1 MKRKKKILISS
12 YHMNLV
18 LKNYSSILKNNNIL
32 YDKIVKNPSVN
43 EDQLLKVIEKYDG
56 LICSD
61 DEITK
66 KVLDKAVN
74 LKVISKWGTGID
86 SINKNYA
93 KQKKIKVCN
102 TPNAFSRSVGQLT
115 WAMILSLSRKMMET
129 HKMIQQGDW
138 PKLTGISLEKKNLGI
153 IGLGNVGQ
161 TVIKMGVGFDM
172 NILGSDTKSIKKNIL
187 QKLKIKKVSKKE
199 LIKKSDVIVLCVD
212 LNKNSYDLISD
223 QEFNNM
229 KKDVILINISRG
241 PVINEKSLIKALKK
255 KKIGGLG
262 IDVFTKEPLNKNN
275 YLVKAKNCILSSHNA
290 FNTSEQVE
298 KVHKNTIMNIVN
310 NLK

>member
-1 MKRKKKILISS
+1 M
-12 YHMNLV
+12 V
-18 LKNYSSILKNNNIL
+18 
-32 YDKIVKNPSVN
+32 
-43 EDQLLKVIEKYDG
+43 
-56 LICSD
+56 
-61 DEITK
+61 
-66 KVLDKAVN
+66 
-74 LKVISKWGTGID
+74 
-86 SINKNYA
+86 
-93 KQKKIKVCN
+93 
-102 TPNAFSRSVGQLT
+102 
-115 WAMILSLSRKMMET
+115 ET
-129 HKMIQQGDW
+129 HEMIQQGDW

>member
-1 MKRKKKILISS
+1 
-12 YHMNLV
+12 MNLV
-18 LKNYSSILKNNNIL
+18 LKDYSSILKNNNIL

-115 WAMILSLSRKMMET
+115 WAMILSLSRKMVET
-129 HKMIQQGDW
+129 HEMIQQGDW

>member
-1 MKRKKKILISS
+1 
-12 YHMNLV
+12 MNLV
-18 LKNYSSILKNNNIL
+18 LKDYSSILKNNNIL

>member
-1 MKRKKKILISS
+1 MKNKKKILISS
-12 YHMNLV
+12 YHMNLA
-18 LKNYSSILKNNNIL
+18 LKDYMSILKKNNIS
-32 YDKIVKNPSVN
+32 YDKIIKNPSVN
-43 EDQLLKVIEKYDG
+43 ENQLLKVIEKYDG

-74 LKVISKWGTGID
+74 LKVISKWGTGTD
-86 SINKNYA
+86 SIDKKYA

-102 TPNAFSRSVGQLT
+102 TPNAFSQSVGQLT

-129 HKMIQQGDW
+129 HKMIQQGNW
-138 PKLTGISLEKKNLGI
+138 PKLAGISLEKKNLGV

-172 NILGSDTKSIKKNIL
+172 NILGADPKVIKKNIL
-187 QKLKIKKVSKKE
+187 QKLKVKKVSKKE

-212 LNKNSYDLISD
+212 LNKTSYDLISD

-229 KKDVILINISRG
+229 KKNVILINISRG
-241 PVINEKSLIKALKK
+241 PVINEKSLIIALKK
-255 KKIGGLG
+255 KK
-262 IDVFTKEPLNKNN
+262 N
-275 YLVKAKNCILSSHNA
+275 
-290 FNTSEQVE
+290 
-298 KVHKNTIMNIVN
+298 
-310 NLK
+310 